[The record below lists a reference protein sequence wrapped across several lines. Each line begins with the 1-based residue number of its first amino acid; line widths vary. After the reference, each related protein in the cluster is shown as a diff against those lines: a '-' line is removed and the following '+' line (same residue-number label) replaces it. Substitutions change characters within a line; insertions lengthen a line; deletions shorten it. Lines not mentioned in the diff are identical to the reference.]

1 MQQEVVTA
9 ALPAEETSNLVLILK
24 WGCDSSTGH
33 SQFKQKRSAESFRD
47 ANLFLSYL
55 VPLQLRFHEEDS
67 SADARASTFAYSGPV
82 CILWQNPR
90 PSSTRF
96 CRPIWIQFT
105 KETAALTQA
114 EVDYISTQIQ
124 NCPYAG
130 PHGRRTVHQ
139 RNTQATVDNDWRQGV
154 LYINIDVMISKML
167 FLWGYTYG
175 DE

>member
-1 MQQEVVTA
+1 LKVRLQQLLDHTAKRLLLVQQEVVTA

-82 CILWQNPR
+82 RILWQNPR

-96 CRPIWIQFT
+96 CRPI
-105 KETAALTQA
+105 
-114 EVDYISTQIQ
+114 
-124 NCPYAG
+124 
-130 PHGRRTVHQ
+130 
-139 RNTQATVDNDWRQGV
+139 
-154 LYINIDVMISKML
+154 
-167 FLWGYTYG
+167 
-175 DE
+175 